1 MTAVNNRPL
10 KFIATLTLAAL
21 VTWVFGSLQFPGHAQ
36 SQENVLRVG
45 VSGLPPGRGNP
56 YKGVGHPHIY
66 TWAGIFD
73 ALTVVNPTG
82 AATPSLATSWE
93 NVDPNTWRV
102 SLRRGVTFQN
112 GEPFNAEAV
121 AVTIAYVSSD
131 EGLATAAGRN
141 FRGYS
146 VTAISDLRIEI
157 KTEKP
162 NPVLPNVLAA
172 LRVMAPKAWADLGD
186 EGFSQS
192 PSGTGPF
199 ELVEWAGERA
209 ILTAFSG
216 SWRPPKIAA
225 LEVIGLPEQAAR
237 RDALLSGQIDIMNR
251 PGVDNIPQ
259 LEAAGFTIDAISGP
273 LSHNVALLQAG
284 PNVLAA
290 FKDKRVRQALNY
302 AVNKE
307 AMSRDLFGNIR
318 PISAQPATS
327 NAFGF
332 DPGIEPYPYDP
343 DKARSLLAE
352 AGYADGFSF
361 VLEFSGDEVTMYQQI
376 AQDLAQVGV
385 KAEIRTTTFPDWLK
399 KFLGN
404 TWEGNAFSHV
414 WGVAPEIDAGKP
426 MGFNSCMK
434 DNPWYCNQEIMPLID
449 KVNTEFD
456 SAERKALLGELM
468 RWYHDEAPSIY
479 LFDQPELNALS
490 PRVKNFQNLNR
501 MFQYH
506 KIDLS

>member
-209 ILTAFSG
+209 ILTGVFRLVAASQDCGAGGDRASG
-216 SWRPPKIAA
+216 TGGTP
-225 LEVIGLPEQAAR
+225 
-237 RDALLSGQIDIMNR
+237 
-251 PGVDNIPQ
+251 
-259 LEAAGFTIDAISGP
+259 
-273 LSHNVALLQAG
+273 
-284 PNVLAA
+284 
-290 FKDKRVRQALNY
+290 
-302 AVNKE
+302 
-307 AMSRDLFGNIR
+307 
-318 PISAQPATS
+318 
-327 NAFGF
+327 
-332 DPGIEPYPYDP
+332 
-343 DKARSLLAE
+343 
-352 AGYADGFSF
+352 
-361 VLEFSGDEVTMYQQI
+361 
-376 AQDLAQVGV
+376 
-385 KAEIRTTTFPDWLK
+385 
-399 KFLGN
+399 
-404 TWEGNAFSHV
+404 
-414 WGVAPEIDAGKP
+414 
-426 MGFNSCMK
+426 
-434 DNPWYCNQEIMPLID
+434 
-449 KVNTEFD
+449 
-456 SAERKALLGELM
+456 
-468 RWYHDEAPSIY
+468 
-479 LFDQPELNALS
+479 
-490 PRVKNFQNLNR
+490 
-501 MFQYH
+501 
-506 KIDLS
+506 